1 MPIKN
6 STVDVHGFSRQAL
19 GLHFSL
25 VVIVQILQGFCL
37 FVCLFLFLFLFNLF
51 IYYYNFLAS
60 FFLLLKYK
68 YCKLFSLAHV
78 PYHLLIL

>member
-25 VVIVQILQGFCL
+25 VVIAQILQGFC
-37 FVCLFLFLFLFNLF
+37 LFLFLFNLF
-51 IYYYNFLAS
+51 IYYYNFLTS

>member
-37 FVCLFLFLFLFNLF
+37 FVCLFVFVFVF
-51 IYYYNFLAS
+51 
-60 FFLLLKYK
+60 
-68 YCKLFSLAHV
+68 V
-78 PYHLLIL
+78 

>member
-1 MPIKN
+1 MLIKN

-37 FVCLFLFLFLFNLF
+37 FVCLFLFLFNLF